1 MEASTTSFGN
11 GKAPT
16 SIGTG
21 LASTSLNT
29 SNVTSTSFPVSI
41 YNPNSSSKGSLNNN
55 EEDIHE
61 LANQGNIEGVRTL
74 IDKQPDIVNKKSV
87 WV

>member
-21 LASTSLNT
+21 LASTSLNN
-29 SNVTSTSFPVSI
+29 SNVTSTSFP
-41 YNPNSSSKGSLNNN
+41 NN

-61 LANQGNIEGVRTL
+61 LANQGNIEGVRIL

-87 WV
+87 EV